1 MKLFLDV
8 EWADVLASELVS
20 IALVSLDDQ
29 HVFYAERTPLP
40 EKPTPWVKAAVYPL
54 LERGASAV
62 NDAALICRLREFLD
76 AVPDPW
82 IYYDSGHDR
91 GLCQFVIDGMD
102 EIAPDGPTVNVHW
115 QRLDGMA
122 SACERWWAGH
132 PEHQSQRHHA
142 RFDAMALRGAY
153 FSHQVE

>member
-20 IALVSLDDQ
+20 IALVSFDGQ
-29 HVFYAERTPLP
+29 SVFYAERDPLP
-40 EKPTPWVKAAVYPL
+40 EEPTPWVKTVVYPL
-54 LERGASAV
+54 LERGACAM
-62 NDAALICRLREFLD
+62 NDATLTRRLREFLVTI
-76 AVPDPW
+76 AEPS

-102 EIAPDGPTVNVHW
+102 EVDPEGPAVQVHW
-115 QRLDGMA
+115 QRLDDMA
-122 SACERWWAGH
+122 SECERWWKDH
-132 PEHQSQRHHA
+132 PEHRSQRHHA

-153 FSHQVE
+153 CSR

>member
-20 IALVSLDDQ
+20 MALVSSDGQ
-29 HVFYAERTPLP
+29 NVFYAERDPLP
-40 EKPTPWVKAAVYPL
+40 GEPTPWVKTVVYPL
-54 LERGASAV
+54 LERGAFAM
-62 NDAALICRLREFLD
+62 NDAALTRRLREFL
-76 AVPDPW
+76 AIIPEPS

-102 EIAPDGPTVNVHW
+102 EVDPEGSTVEVRW

-122 SACERWWAGH
+122 SGCEQWWKDH

-153 FSHQVE
+153 YSR